1 MIFADL
7 PVFIVLCAVIYLAT
21 IYGLLKIIEI
31 LQSEN
36 SLSDRSDSDR
46 LKMP

>member
-31 LQSEN
+31 LQPEKSF
-36 SLSDRSDSDR
+36 DRSQDSDR